1 MRFDHILISFLIIS
15 LFVIGGTMMINDM
28 DTKYEDENLNLSDDK
43 FAGVYDKVDEV
54 YGITDDA
61 KDKTLEG
68 DISET
73 DSWESMTKGSYSAV
87 RLVGGTAPMFMNIT
101 SVVAQEVGVPPFLV
115 KISYVAFIISIIF
128 GVVYMI
134 FRYEPQ
140 K

>member
-1 MRFDHILISFLIIS
+1 MRFDHILIGFLILS

-28 DTKYEDENLNLSDDK
+28 DTKYAEEDLNLSDEK

-54 YGITDDA
+54 YGITSDA

-68 DISET
+68 DITEA

-115 KISYVAFIISIIF
+115 KIAYIAFLISVIF
-128 GVVYMI
+128 GIVYMI
-134 FRYEPQ
+134 FRYEPS